1 MQTFKGHA
9 KGVISVAFSPDG
21 SVVVSGSRDRT
32 IRLWNVQTGNCI
44 HALEG
49 HTDIVISV
57 VFSPDGKFFASGSF
71 DNTIKLWDVAQ
82 WTSVMPAV
90 VVSQPIQTIT
100 LPQASS
106 VQLQQTTDQLDQNVG
121 FLMAMDPAEV
131 QVMHQASLIKHVD
144 SLENSLEDFK
154 FLLAGNKIHLDTS
167 VRIDQL
173 KKLYAAKHAIDRVIA
188 RLELDPGVE
197 VKIAADSSLK
207 GNEATAVLL
216 PYGDERDEED
226 IKEIE

>member
-1 MQTFKGHA
+1 M
-9 KGVISVAFSPDG
+9 PP
-21 SVVVSGSRDRT
+21 VVVSQPIQSIALSQVSAMPCMSRLAQSMILPRVSAMPSAFQFVRS
-32 IRLWNVQTGNCI
+32 I
-44 HALEG
+44 ALPQVPS
-49 HTDIVISV
+49 I
-57 VFSPDGKFFASGSF
+57 
-71 DNTIKLWDVAQ
+71 
-82 WTSVMPAV
+82 VMPAV

-106 VQLQQTTDQLDQNVG
+106 VQLQQTTNQLDQNVG

-207 GNEATAVLL
+207 GNEATAVLF
-216 PYGDERDEED
+216 PYGDDKDEDDSEE
-226 IKEIE
+226 EIE